1 MAPKVVTAINIDG
14 TSIHTAFNI
23 PINRFGKKWPRKL
36 RSSLRNQLDL
46 KVITINEISMVSV
59 DLLFHVHLRLT
70 EVFGTVNNL
79 PVGGKPVYANYKNS
93 WQVFNSLQK
102 LFKIFE
108 LTWGYVTTW
117 RFSVNLFSKQCLHRR
132 LSAWRYRYT

>member
-1 MAPKVVTAINIDG
+1 
-14 TSIHTAFNI
+14 
-23 PINRFGKKWPRKL
+23 
-36 RSSLRNQLDL
+36 
-46 KVITINEISMVSV
+46 MVSI

-108 LTWGYVTTW
+108 LT
-117 RFSVNLFSKQCLHRR
+117 
-132 LSAWRYRYT
+132 

>member
-1 MAPKVVTAINIDG
+1 MT
-14 TSIHTAFNI
+14 
-23 PINRFGKKWPRKL
+23 
-36 RSSLRNQLDL
+36 SSLRNQLDL
-46 KVITINEISMVSV
+46 KVITINEISMVSI

-108 LTWGYVTTW
+108 LT
-117 RFSVNLFSKQCLHRR
+117 
-132 LSAWRYRYT
+132 